1 MSFGGGGGGG
11 SLISHTHNSSIV
23 NDGGDLSLTV
33 PTRIGGKSLSGYII
47 TNAVALG

>member
-11 SLISHTHNSSIV
+11 GLIAHTHNSSLP

-33 PTRIGGKSLSGYII
+33 PTRIGGMSL
-47 TNAVALG
+47 TNYVMVMG